1 MWGRLLTEERT
12 MAKKARAK
20 QMDAAPSPLPASPR
34 SLMQRLAALQEEF
47 AQQVRQQDPAAQPQ
61 PEPQPVAGTDAT
73 APASTEAQS

>member
-1 MWGRLLTEERT
+1 MWGRLHTEERT

-20 QMDAAPSPLPASPR
+20 QMDAPPSPSPASPR

-47 AQQVRQQDPAAQPQ
+47 AQQVRQQDLAVQPQ
-61 PEPQPVAGTDAT
+61 PVIETDAI